1 MRVLLFI
8 FLSLGLVACSENNS
22 QGANNTSSSSS
33 GTSESARPSGPV
45 IESGTTNGPM
55 KIDVTVAGK
64 IGGSAYLI
72 GMYTDQNYRVDSVGI
87 SQAGTFTFEREEGV
101 PPGLYFVIFPDNR
114 NFQLLIDEDQQFSV
128 STQNNNLGAV
138 QVKGCLESE
147 LFYQVKLLEAPLNN
161 ALAGVDNQLRGLKPG
176 DNNYDNLK
184 SQKDRL
190 IKEKADKLN
199 EIYSKYPN
207 NLFTKFKNGGKN
219 PTIDY
224 TYDESGEID
233 MIKYLWEF
241 RNAYWD
247 DIDFNDARLLRT
259 PVIQNKLKQY
269 IDKYTIQHPDSLKI
283 SIDFL
288 MNNVANSP
296 EFYKYFANWIALNF
310 EPTETKL
317 MDSQAIYVH
326 MVKNY
331 FTTEKAVWSS
341 PAELQGLNQRATE
354 MELSLVGLK
363 APDVVS
369 TNPRGQQKSIY
380 EMKQDY
386 IVVYMYNPDC
396 EHCQEE
402 TPKLKAFYD
411 SWKRNGLGVFAIAID
426 TDDAKWNEYINKVGI
441 QEWVNVHDPTNKSIY
456 GKYFVD
462 VTPELYL
469 LNPDRKIIGK
479 NLKTH
484 QVIEMIEKDKNQR

>member
-8 FLSLGLVACSENNS
+8 FLCFGLIGCSESNS
-22 QGANNTSSSSS
+22 QGVSNNQTNSSSSSS
-33 GTSESARPSGPV
+33 GPV
-45 IESGTTNGPM
+45 LDSNVKHGPM
-55 KIDVTVAGK
+55 KIDVTVEGK
-64 IGGSAYLI
+64 SGGSAYLI
-72 GMYTDQNYRVDSVGI
+72 GMYTDQNFRVDSVGV
-87 SQAGTFTFEREEGV
+87 SSSGKFTFENEEGI
-101 PPGLYFVIFPDNR
+101 PSGLYFVIFPDNR
-114 NFQLLIDEDQQFSV
+114 NFQLLIDKDQQFSV
-128 STQNNNLGAV
+128 KTKNSSLGSAEIT
-138 QVKGCLESE
+138 GCLESE
-147 LFYQVKLLEAPLNN
+147 LFYQVKDLEAPLNN
-161 ALAGVDNQLRGLKPG
+161 AIAAVDNQLRGLKPG
-176 DNNYDNLK
+176 DANYDNLK

-190 IKEKADKLN
+190 FKEKSDKLN
-199 EIYSKYPN
+199 EIFNKYPN

-219 PTIDY
+219 PQVDF
-224 TYDESGEID
+224 TYDEMGEID
-233 MIKYLWEF
+233 MMKYLWDF
-241 RNAYWD
+241 RKEYWND
-247 DIDFNDARLLRT
+247 VDFNDARLLRT
-259 PVIQNKLKQY
+259 PVIQNKLKSY
-269 IDKYTIQHPDSLKI
+269 IDKYTIQHPDSLKV

-296 EFYKYFANWIALNF
+296 EYYKYFANWIALNF

-326 MVKNY
+326 MVNNY
-331 FTTEKAVWSS
+331 FTPEKAVWSS
-341 PAELQGLNQRATE
+341 PAEIQALKQRASE
-354 MELSLVGLK
+354 MELSLVGLD

-380 EMKQDY
+380 EMDEDY

-402 TPKLKAFYD
+402 TPKLKQFYD
-411 SWKRNGLGVFAIAID
+411 SYKSNGFGVYAIAID
-426 TDDAKWNEYINKVGI
+426 TEDDKWKKYIDKVGI
-441 QEWVNVHDPTNKSIY
+441 QEWVNVHDPSNRSIY

-469 LNPDRKIIGK
+469 INPDRKIIAK